1 MTYAY
6 ARTLNPQTG
15 DWTFTTTFP
24 GSPSPATELVKR
36 ILRTTKGQCLL
47 DPTMGVD
54 WAKVDPL
61 GTGAASL
68 ADTLIR
74 SALAGLVTRGVIAG
88 LSVAVEVDGQA
99 GRLLYA
105 ATFTDV
111 RLAQPQVV
119 RGIR

>member
-6 ARTLNPQTG
+6 ARTLNAQTG

-24 GSPSPATELVKR
+24 GATSPATELVKR

-47 DPTMGVD
+47 DPAMGVD

-68 ADTLIR
+68 ADALIR
-74 SALAGLVTRGVIAG
+74 SALAGLVTRGVIAN

-99 GRLLYA
+99 GRLLYTV
-105 ATFTDV
+105 TFTDV
-111 RLAQPQVV
+111 RLAEPQVV
-119 RGIR
+119 RGSR